1 MRIKNIVLIVLLS
14 NLILLAA
21 IQIAISKMVVYP
33 GFVAIEEDFAV
44 KNLNRAKDALAR
56 ELYHLEILTR
66 DWAYWTDTYDFIE
79 DLNPKYIE
87 SCLNDDTFVTNNI
100 QAIYYLDTQGKI
112 VWHRICELPD
122 EQAQSTHQVISG
134 LFDRIDSEE
143 SVKGLI
149 STDAGPLL
157 LVSCGIYDSERSK
170 PCRGRMIMA
179 RFLDEDTVNEL
190 IRQTHVK
197 FDIQPLAA
205 GLNDTTVDI
214 PLDPAACSIETRKSE
229 RVVTSVYED
238 LHGQPTWLIR
248 AIQDREITSAGKRVI
263 VSSLLATAV
272 MLVVLAVL
280 LLVGLH
286 RFVVRPIM
294 SLTEQINH
302 LRKSKK
308 LDQPVRVPHGH
319 ETKALA
325 KQFNRLM
332 RRVNWD
338 ERKRR
343 RAEKRMTESVQK
355 EQQANRAKSEFLA
368 NMSHELRTPM
378 NSILGFTELM
388 MEENLTAEQRDYLKV
403 VHQNGR
409 SLLCLINDVLDM
421 SKIESGN
428 MQLESIVCSPAGIAQ
443 ELREL
448 MQPLAAQKKLDYK
461 VITSPD
467 LPETIVADPLRLKQV
482 LINLVGNAV
491 KFTREGRVH
500 VNIYLSE
507 LREKQSICFA
517 VEDTGI
523 GIPADRQ
530 ASIFESFQQADSS
543 TTRKFGG
550 SGLGLTI
557 ARQLTELMGGTLHL
571 QSAPGTGSVFTLRI
585 PTQSETQG
593 DTNGSQEMSARD
605 VFCGPQG
612 Q

>member
-1 MRIKNIVLIVLLS
+1 M
-14 NLILLAA
+14 LLAA
-21 IQIAISKMVVYP
+21 IQIAISKVVIYP
-33 GFVAIEEDFAV
+33 GFINIEEDFAV
-44 KNLNRAKDALAR
+44 KNLNRAKDALTR
-56 ELYHLEILTR
+56 ELYHLEILTK
-66 DWAYWTDTYDFIE
+66 DWAYWTDTYEFIE
-79 DLNPKYIE
+79 DLSPKYIE

-134 LFDRIDSEE
+134 LFDQLYSEE
-143 SVKGLI
+143 IVKGLI
-149 STDAGPLL
+149 STDVGPLL

-179 RFLDEDTVNEL
+179 RFLDEDAVNEL
-190 IRQTHVK
+190 IQQTHVK
-197 FDIQPLAA
+197 FEIQPLDA
-205 GLNDTTVDI
+205 GLNDTTGDV
-214 PLDPAACSIETRKSE
+214 PLDPAACSIETGKSE
-229 RVVTSVYED
+229 LVVTSVYED

-248 AIQDREITSAGKRVI
+248 AIQDREITSAGKRV
-263 VSSLLATAV
+263 VFSSLLATTV

-280 LLVGLH
+280 LLYGLH
-286 RFVVRPIM
+286 RFVVMPIT
-294 SLTEQINH
+294 SLTTQINH

-308 LDQPVRVPHGH
+308 LDQSVRVRHGH
-319 ETKALA
+319 ETRALA
-325 KQFNRLM
+325 EQFNRLM

-338 ERKRR
+338 EKKRR
-343 RAEKRMTESVQK
+343 RAEKCMTESVQK

-388 MEENLTAEQRDYLKV
+388 MEENLTTEQRDYLKV
-403 VHQNGR
+403 VHQNGQ
-409 SLLCLINDVLDM
+409 SLLRLINDVLDM

-428 MQLESIVCSPAGIAQ
+428 MQLELIVCSPAEIAH

-461 VITSPD
+461 VITSPN

-500 VNIYLSE
+500 LNMYRCE
-507 LREKQSICFA
+507 LQEQQYICFA

-523 GIPADRQ
+523 GIPADKQ
-530 ASIFESFQQADSS
+530 KSVFESFRQADSS
-543 TTRKFGG
+543 TTRKYGG

-557 ARQLTELMGGTLHL
+557 AKQLSELMGGMLHL
-571 QSAPGTGSVFTLRI
+571 QSEPDIGSVFTLRI
-585 PTQSETQG
+585 PITPETQS
-593 DTNGSQEMSARD
+593 DTDVSREVSAQD